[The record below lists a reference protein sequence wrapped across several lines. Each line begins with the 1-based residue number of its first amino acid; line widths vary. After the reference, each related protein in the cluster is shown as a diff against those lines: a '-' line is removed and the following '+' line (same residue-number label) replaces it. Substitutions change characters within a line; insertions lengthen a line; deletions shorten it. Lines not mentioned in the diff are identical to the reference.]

1 MNRKL
6 TSEQHAQ
13 LLQLRADKVTFP
25 RIAEMLGIHHETA
38 KRYARMPV
46 KIEKQKPES
55 SGVIAGPVYAR
66 GYRTAILNLYSPAGR
81 RYAVS
86 V

>member
-6 TSEQHAQ
+6 TPEQHQQ
-13 LLQLRADKVTFP
+13 LLQLRAAKTTFP
-25 RIAEMLGIHHETA
+25 RIAEQLGIALETA
-38 KRYARMPV
+38 KRYARRPV
-46 KIEKQKPES
+46 KIKKQKPES

-66 GYRTAILNLYSPAGR
+66 GYRTAIFNLYSPAGR